1 MDLALTDK
9 KAIVTG
15 ASEGIGKAVTRA
27 LAREGVDVAVC
38 ARRKGPLEA
47 TAAAIAKESGRRI
60 VPLTADLTKAADA
73 EKFVHAA
80 HAALGRI
87 DILVNN
93 AGSAPGGVIEHLSE
107 EEWASALG
115 LKFMGYVRC
124 MRHVLP
130 IMQRQRKGRVV
141 NVIGNDGVK
150 VSYWEIAPGA
160 ANAAGQ
166 NLTMSLASQY
176 GRDNISFVAVNPG
189 PVRTE
194 RWTGLVQAMARD
206 MKLSFEE
213 ADKLAPASI
222 PLGRIAES
230 EEVANL
236 VTFLASDLAFFING
250 TMIEIDGGQEKSL
263 MDRMRDR

>member
-1 MDLALTDK
+1 MDLAMKGK

-15 ASEGIGKAVTRA
+15 ASAGIGKAVTRT

-38 ARRKGPLEA
+38 ARRKEPLEA
-47 TAAAIAKESGRRI
+47 AAAEISKATGRKIIPIA
-60 VPLTADLTKAADA
+60 ADLTKAADA
-73 EKFVHAA
+73 ENFVKQA

-107 EEWASALG
+107 EDWASALQ

-124 MRHVLP
+124 MKHVLP
-130 IMQRQRKGRVV
+130 IMQKQKKGRVV

-166 NLTMSLASQY
+166 NLTVSLASQY
-176 GRDNISFVAVNPG
+176 GRDNISFVCVNPG

-194 RWTGLVQAMARD
+194 SWTGLVQAMARD
-206 MKLSFEE
+206 MNLSFEE

-236 VTFLASDLAFFING
+236 VTFLASDLAFFVNG

-263 MDRMRDR
+263 MDRLRDR